1 MEIVPVNA
9 KLKQYE
15 LTIWM
20 PGRGAKRDLVQGLSL
35 NHAIQ
40 VARNR
45 YPNCMVEV
53 PPEAAPKPRL
63 ARSTAGANE
72 KRNRRLRLVE
82 KKQDEHSS

>member
-1 MEIVPVNA
+1 MNA

-45 YPNCMVEV
+45 YPNCKVEV
-53 PPEAAPKPRL
+53 PDTVAKKPKLVRSNNGPKES
-63 ARSTAGANE
+63 AR
-72 KRNRRLRLVE
+72 RRLKLVE
-82 KKQDEHSS
+82 SKNEQS